1 TKTDVEEFMPS
12 PVAMGG
18 IESTMPKAPYS
29 VGDPTYGAV
38 QKKIRADERSERY
51 IKQGKKLEG
60 SVAKLDNEKER
71 IVVEGCMDNLSLKE
85 IGQLLGMSRQAA
97 FEIKEQAVR

>member
-1 TKTDVEEFMPS
+1 MSVSAGKTKEQVLLVRLNQANIINHYLRERDGMKTTVQEVETTVEAIRKTNRDIRNYHWMANLITKTDVEEFMPS

-38 QKKIRADERSERY
+38 QKKI
-51 IKQGKKLEG
+51 
-60 SVAKLDNEKER
+60 
-71 IVVEGCMDNLSLKE
+71 
-85 IGQLLGMSRQAA
+85 
-97 FEIKEQAVR
+97 